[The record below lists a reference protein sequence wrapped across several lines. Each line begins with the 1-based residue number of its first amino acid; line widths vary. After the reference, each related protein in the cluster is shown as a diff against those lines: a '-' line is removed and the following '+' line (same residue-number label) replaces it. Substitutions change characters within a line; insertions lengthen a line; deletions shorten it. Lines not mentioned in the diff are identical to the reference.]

1 MTTTQ
6 HQLVRGTAATAALVL
21 AALSRGDAIVLAAL
35 LLIAVSRPLALAVV
49 PALLAASW
57 RFASTSLEAVAG
69 AQAVLGP
76 AGLVGPVRA
85 AAASWLAATALVL
98 CTPAWAGLRTGPTAA
113 PARALQAIGGVTG
126 LTAAALGAA
135 AAAVVAGPSLQG
147 DWWVRVLATGL
158 AVALGLGVGR
168 LRQWRAGPFD
178 ALALAA
184 ALGAVALGASEAP
197 TWSGT
202 VDAGAARS
210 GLVLAAAVAAVASVG
225 STALRAL
232 GNRGT

>member
-1 MTTTQ
+1 MTAAQ
-6 HQLVRGTAATAALVL
+6 HKLVRGTAATAALVL

-35 LLIAVSRPLALAVV
+35 LLIAVSRLPAVAVV
-49 PALLAASW
+49 PALLASSW
-57 RFASTSLEAVAG
+57 RFASTSLEALAG

-76 AGLVGPVRA
+76 AGLVGPVRG
-85 AAASWLAATALVL
+85 AAASWFAAAALVL
-98 CTPAWAGLRTGPTAA
+98 CTPAWTGLRTGSTAA
-113 PARALQAIGGVTG
+113 PARALRAIGGVTG

-147 DWWVRVLATGL
+147 DWWVRVLGSVL

-168 LRQWRAGPFD
+168 LREWRGSPFD

-184 ALGAVALGASEAP
+184 ALAAAALVASEAP
-197 TWSGT
+197 AWSGT
-202 VDAGAARS
+202 VDASAARA
-210 GLVLAAAVAAVASVG
+210 GLILAAAVAALASVG